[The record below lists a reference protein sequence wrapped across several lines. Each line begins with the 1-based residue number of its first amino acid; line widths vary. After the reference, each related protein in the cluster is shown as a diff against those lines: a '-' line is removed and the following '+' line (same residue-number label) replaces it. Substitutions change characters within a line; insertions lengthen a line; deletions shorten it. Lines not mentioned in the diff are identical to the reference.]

1 MRITNNST
9 NKNKVAM
16 SAMAICSLQVE
27 VERFAGGG
35 AGSCEGVGV
44 SG

>member
-9 NKNKVAM
+9 NKNKEAI
-16 SAMAICSLQVE
+16 SAMAICSLQVG

-35 AGSCEGVGV
+35 AGSFKRVGV
-44 SG
+44 RG